1 MAARQGGMPENLI
14 ASTLP
19 KTNGETVDDQ
29 ADAEL
34 NGESRGGL
42 TTSGRRRRG
51 QVAPIKGDGRAHKLT
66 ISDDVFERLL
76 FETRK
81 KNKAIDA
88 RNRNR
93 REGDPDPRITMSALA
108 NDLLDRN
115 LPTFELKETAKK

>member
-19 KTNGETVDDQ
+19 KTNGEPIDDQ
-29 ADAEL
+29 ADGEL
-34 NGESRGGL
+34 NGESRGGP
-42 TTSGRRRRG
+42 TPSGRRRRG
-51 QVAPIKGDGRAHKLT
+51 RHIPSVKGRAHKLT

-76 FETRK
+76 YETRK
-81 KNKAIDA
+81 RNKAIDT

-108 NDLLDRN
+108 NDILDRA
-115 LPTFELKETAKK
+115 LPTFELTETPKK